1 MVGLGD
7 EQERLMWQRWR
18 AGARAASPAPD
29 ALQLAAYAEGRL
41 DETAAE
47 AVENFLAAYPDALN
61 DIAAART
68 AIETPAIGA
77 SDDIITKA
85 CALVPARNTR
95 ETVVPFR
102 GATVRWHSALAWGSI
117 AASLMAASF
126 VGFTAGSDAYRT
138 LAPTQASE
146 SLTGDGLESSAGLEV
161 YFADDSGT

>member
-7 EQERLMWQRWR
+7 EQDRLMWQRWR
-18 AGARAASPAPD
+18 AGANATSAAPD

-41 DETAAE
+41 DETDAE

-61 DIAAART
+61 EIVAARA

-77 SDDIITKA
+77 SDDIIAKA
-85 CALVPARNTR
+85 CALVPMR
-95 ETVVPFR
+95 ETVVPLR
-102 GATVRWHSALAWGSI
+102 RPAVRWHNALAWGSI
-117 AASLMAASF
+117 AASLVAASF

-138 LAPTQASE
+138 LAPTQANE
-146 SLTGDGLESSAGLEV
+146 SLSGDSLESSAGLEV